1 MSYTGK
7 ELVEVIKQQPISIFT
22 EIGPSHMDIIKVSVK
37 KRIKKFTGVRVVFK
51 DSNTFDFY
59 SKGEKDI
66 DLDYI
71 LSKAS
76 NGVVNILDNLINIRE
91 IKFITCN
98 YEDSTEYVCDYYM
111 KDYGFKLE
119 WCDETDSFDI
129 V

>member
-7 ELVEVIKQQPISIFT
+7 ELIEVIKQQPISIFT
-22 EIGPSHMDIIKVSVK
+22 DLGPEHMDVIKVSVK

-51 DSNTFDFY
+51 DSNTIDFY

-76 NGVVNILDNLINIRE
+76 NGVVNILDNLINIQE

-98 YEDSTEYVCDYYM
+98 YEDLTEYVCDYYM

>member
-1 MSYTGK
+1 MGYTGK
-7 ELVEVIKQQPISIFT
+7 EMIEVIKQQPISIFT
-22 EIGPSHMDIIKVSVK
+22 ELGPERMDVVKVSVK

-59 SKGEKDI
+59 SNGEKDI

-76 NGVVNILDNLINIRE
+76 NGVVNILDNLINIQE

-98 YEDSTEYVCDYYM
+98 YEDSIEYVCDYYM

-129 V
+129 I

>member
-1 MSYTGK
+1 MEYTGK
-7 ELVEVIKQQPISIFT
+7 ELVEVIKKQPISIFT
-22 EIGPSHMDIIKVSVK
+22 ESGSEYMDVVKVYIEKYREKISS
-37 KRIKKFTGVRVVFK
+37 VRVFFK
-51 DSNTFDFY
+51 DSTRYDFDIDEDEY
-59 SKGEKDI
+59 M

-71 LSKAS
+71 MNS
-76 NGVVNILDNLINIRE
+76 NGMVNVSGNLINTKE